1 MVIIGFTC
9 RAYHTI
15 KINYFI
21 MKNTVLSLVI
31 VLVSASFISM
41 TSCER
46 TENNTPPGDPVAIQL
61 TLKQKEV
68 VESANKFAFDLFV
81 PIITGEKGAENMMI
95 SPFSVTSALS
105 MTLNGAGGET
115 FNAIRHAL
123 RYDGRP
129 IAEINETYQKL
140 MKDMVPVDPRVILEI
155 ANSVWV
161 EKKLTVKQPFIDLL
175 KTWYLAEAK
184 NIDASDPGAVK
195 MVNGWIEDKTHDKIQ
210 KMLVSL
216 DPDLAMLLIN
226 AVYFNG
232 KWRHQFD
239 KDNTSEKPFFITPD
253 SHVPVPMMFQHESLA
268 VTYANNSTLIELPYG
283 QGNYS
288 MVVMLPDEGFT
299 AADVAIA
306 ITPENWS
313 TWMTGLKQ
321 GITEVNLSLPRFK
334 YEYKRTLNDDL
345 TALGMGIAF
354 TGGAD
359 FSNISDED
367 LMISRVLHQTFIET
381 NEEGSEAAAATV
393 VEIVRT
399 SMPMIT
405 TVNINRPFLYFIR
418 ETTTGTIVFMGLVT
432 DPTEK

>member
-1 MVIIGFTC
+1 MK
-9 RAYHTI
+9 
-15 KINYFI
+15 KI
-21 MKNTVLSLVI
+21 VLSFAI
-31 VLVSASFISM
+31 VLISASFMSM

-46 TENNTPPGDPVAIQL
+46 TVDNTTPGDPVPIEL
-61 TLKQKEV
+61 NLKQRQV
-68 VESANKFAFDLFV
+68 VNAANEFAFDLFIPMV
-81 PIITGEKGAENMMI
+81 TEPKGQGNMMI

-105 MTLNGAGGET
+105 MTLNGAAGET
-115 FNAIRHAL
+115 FNAMRHAL
-123 RYDGRP
+123 RYDGKP
-129 IAEINETYQKL
+129 IEEINETYQKL
-140 MKDMVPVDPRVILEI
+140 MKDMVPVDPRVTLEI

-161 EKKLTVKQPFIDLL
+161 ERKLTVKKPFIDAL
-175 KTWYLAEAK
+175 KIWYLAEAK
-184 NIDASDPGAVK
+184 SINVADPGAVD

-210 KMLVSL
+210 KMLESL

-232 KWRHQFD
+232 KWRYQFD
-239 KDNTSEKPFFITPD
+239 KDNTSEKPFFITTDFP
-253 SHVPVPMMFQHESLA
+253 VQVPMMFQHESLA
-268 VTYANNSTLIELPYG
+268 VTYANNSTLVELPYG

-288 MVVMLPDEGFT
+288 MVVMLPDEGFS
-299 AADVAIA
+299 ASEVAIA

-321 GITEVNLSLPRFK
+321 GITDVNLTLPRFK

-354 TGGAD
+354 SGGAD
-359 FSNISDED
+359 FSKISDED
-367 LMISRVLHQTFIET
+367 LQISRVLHQTSIET

-405 TVNINRPFLYFIR
+405 TVNVNRPFLYFIR
-418 ETTTGTIVFMGLVT
+418 ETTTGTIVFMGQVT
-432 DPTEK
+432 DPGAV

>member
-1 MVIIGFTC
+1 MTGP
-9 RAYHTI
+9 AL
-15 KINYFI
+15 I
-21 MKNTVLSLVI
+21 MLAAIFGMTV
-31 VLVSASFISM
+31 
-41 TSCER
+41 SCDR
-46 TENNTPPGDPVAIQL
+46 VKDDPLPGDPVPIEL
-61 TLKQKEV
+61 TLKQRQV
-68 VESANKFAFDLFV
+68 VNAANEFAFDLFIPMV
-81 PIITGEKGAENMMI
+81 TEPKGQGNMMI

-105 MTLNGAGGET
+105 MTLNGAAGET
-115 FNAIRHAL
+115 FNAMRHAL
-123 RYDGRP
+123 RYDGKP

-140 MKDMVPVDPRVILEI
+140 MKDMVPVDPRVTLEI

-161 EKKLTVKQPFIDLL
+161 ERKLTVKKPFIDAL
-175 KTWYLAEAK
+175 KIWYLAEAK
-184 NIDASDPGAVK
+184 SINVADPGAVD

-210 KMLVSL
+210 KMLESL

-232 KWRHQFD
+232 KWRYQFD
-239 KDNTSEKPFFITPD
+239 KDNTSEKPFFITTD
-253 SHVPVPMMFQHESLA
+253 SPVQVPMMFQHESLA
-268 VTYANNSTLIELPYG
+268 VTYANNSTLVELPYG

-288 MVVMLPDEGFT
+288 MVVMLPDEGFS
-299 AADVAIA
+299 ASEVAIA

-321 GITEVNLSLPRFK
+321 GITDVNLSLPRFK

-354 TGGAD
+354 SGGAD

-367 LMISRVLHQTFIET
+367 LQISRVLHQTFIET

-405 TVNINRPFLYFIR
+405 TVNVNRPFLYFIR
-418 ETTTGTIVFMGLVT
+418 ETTTGTIVFMGQVT
-432 DPTEK
+432 DPGAV